1 MKDPF
6 LLCDWQFQSVVALGR
21 LLMFREH
28 WNTGVF
34 LYNPHFLSSGKAN
47 VCIYHLL
54 GVRLGPWHS
63 LHFVT
68 VFGDAGGG
76 SSPDCARNLG
86 SWVVSRCAF

>member
-34 LYNPHFLSSGKAN
+34 LYNPHFLSSGKAD
-47 VCIYHLL
+47 VCIYLS
-54 GVRLGPWHS
+54 P
-63 LHFVT
+63 
-68 VFGDAGGG
+68 AGGQTRPLALT
-76 SSPDCARNLG
+76 SLCHRF
-86 SWVVSRCAF
+86 WRCRWWFLS